1 MGHILRPWRFVSAP
15 PFILWQL
22 LRTICVS
29 VNTISIAYT
38 IWCIYE
44 LVIFILGWSADW
56 RSELNG
62 FNPLRMEAVG
72 QVVDILL
79 SWLVESALFLASVL
93 GRPWLVPALLAAS
106 VLATGLTVA
115 STSWLV
121 VRDFSKLGLNYFLNC
136 WNRPKIE
143 PNPHIVREVAYIVFC
158 KKKNYSENSPIYSWT
173 F

>member
-1 MGHILRPWRFVSAP
+1 MNIEHA
-15 PFILWQL
+15 
-22 LRTICVS
+22 
-29 VNTISIAYT
+29 
-38 IWCIYE
+38 
-44 LVIFILGWSADW
+44 IFILGWSADW

-121 VRDFSKLGLNYFLNC
+121 VRDFSKLVLNYFLNC

-158 KKKNYSENSPIYSWT
+158 KKKIILKIHQFTLECAYRMSYFYNFLNSNKRFLECQHNFFSFSFRMDFLNKFI
-173 F
+173 